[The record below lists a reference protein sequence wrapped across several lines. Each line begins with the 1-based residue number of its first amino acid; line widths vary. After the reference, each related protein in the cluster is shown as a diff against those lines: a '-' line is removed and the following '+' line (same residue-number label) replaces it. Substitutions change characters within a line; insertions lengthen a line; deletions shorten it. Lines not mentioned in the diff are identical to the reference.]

1 MNYIEAY
8 KKKFNRE
15 PTEDEIAIMM
25 QSVAVEDQEN
35 AKHRSMK
42 FKPKALQLIVIK
54 NVVGQPQGN
63 VDYQNYDEN
72 CPM

>member
-8 KKKFNRE
+8 KKKFNKE

-42 FKPKALQLIVIK
+42 FKPKGFAANCYKDCRGAVTGGRELPK
-54 NVVGQPQGN
+54 N
-63 VDYQNYDEN
+63 
-72 CPM
+72 

>member
-8 KKKFNRE
+8 KKKFNKE

-42 FKPKALQLIVIK
+42 FKPKGFAANFYK
-54 NVVGQPQGN
+54 
-63 VDYQNYDEN
+63 DCREAAD
-72 CPM
+72 